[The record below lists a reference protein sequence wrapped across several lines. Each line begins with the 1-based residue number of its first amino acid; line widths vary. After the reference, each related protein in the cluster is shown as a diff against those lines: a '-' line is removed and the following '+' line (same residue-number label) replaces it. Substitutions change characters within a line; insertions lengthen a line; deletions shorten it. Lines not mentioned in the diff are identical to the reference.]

1 MVNTRK
7 GKKKPENEQKT
18 DSLSDIDGIFEKL
31 KVLVAAETE
40 KIQNSQKQKFDKVQ
54 EKLQEIEKSMAKI
67 SKLDD
72 DEKKVLL
79 NVRFVKEKLAKS
91 KCVLKSVATLKE
103 GDYICSQE
111 EEHFNLKWYMGI
123 RRHES
128 HITLFVFCDPIVPV
142 KDEWSIDTK
151 LEFRMMGR
159 NNKSV
164 IKTMEC
170 CFKKRNGFG
179 SRGFMGF
186 DDIEEEYM
194 IDDKLNAEVK
204 IEVLKMTAF
213 EEKRIR
219 KFDELQKDVSDVILL
234 MQDTKFYVSKMYLA
248 AQSSYF
254 KTLFFGNFSESGKS
268 EILLTGIEPEDFQ
281 LYLEVLYGEN
291 AIDDFTVKR
300 ILSVADFYYTPV
312 VLRRSS
318 NLSTEPSS
326 EMVNTRKGNKKPE
339 SEPEADSQSEND
351 EIFDKLKVL
360 VAAET
365 EKIKNSQTQRF
376 DKIQEKLQEMEKSMA
391 KISKLDDDEKKF
403 LLNKQINKKRKSA
416 KKFVMEYSDDCLED
430 EESGY
435 CELDDDLEHFNLKW
449 YIGIERDEGH
459 LEFRVFCIPIASVAE
474 KWSLE
479 TNLELK
485 IIGKDNKIVIRTE
498 KGIFKH
504 DEEYGIAGFLQYENV
519 KEYLIDGSLL
529 FELEVEILKMT
540 GFKEKLRLF
549 DESQKEVSDVI
560 LVVQD
565 VKFYVSKMYLAAQST
580 FFKNLFFGHP
590 SESNKSEIPLSGIEP
605 EDFQNYLEVLYGE
618 FAIDDFAVE
627 GILHVADMYSTP
639 MVLERCE
646 NFLMSCGF
654 NLKEK
659 LQISKQYRFEKL
671 MNQCLSNVDKFR
683 DVVDD
688 LPDDL
693 SDLDPSFALIILQKC
708 VSSEKTKRR
717 FRFL

>member
-1 MVNTRK
+1 
-7 GKKKPENEQKT
+7 
-18 DSLSDIDGIFEKL
+18 
-31 KVLVAAETE
+31 
-40 KIQNSQKQKFDKVQ
+40 
-54 EKLQEIEKSMAKI
+54 
-67 SKLDD
+67 
-72 DEKKVLL
+72 
-79 NVRFVKEKLAKS
+79 
-91 KCVLKSVATLKE
+91 
-103 GDYICSQE
+103 
-111 EEHFNLKWYMGI
+111 
-123 RRHES
+123 
-128 HITLFVFCDPIVPV
+128 
-142 KDEWSIDTK
+142 
-151 LEFRMMGR
+151 
-159 NNKSV
+159 
-164 IKTMEC
+164 
-170 CFKKRNGFG
+170 
-179 SRGFMGF
+179 
-186 DDIEEEYM
+186 
-194 IDDKLNAEVK
+194 
-204 IEVLKMTAF
+204 
-213 EEKRIR
+213 
-219 KFDELQKDVSDVILL
+219 
-234 MQDTKFYVSKMYLA
+234 
-248 AQSSYF
+248 
-254 KTLFFGNFSESGKS
+254 
-268 EILLTGIEPEDFQ
+268 
-281 LYLEVLYGEN
+281 
-291 AIDDFTVKR
+291 
-300 ILSVADFYYTPV
+300 
-312 VLRRSS
+312 
-318 NLSTEPSS
+318 
-326 EMVNTRKGNKKPE
+326 MVNTRKGNKKPE

-365 EKIKNSQTQRF
+365 EKIKNSQTQQF

-416 KKFVMEYSDDCLED
+416 KKFVMEYSEERDFLEGED
-430 EESGY
+430 GGY

-449 YIGIERDEGH
+449 YIGIELDEGH

-519 KEYLIDGSLL
+519 KEYLIDGSLF

-549 DESQKEVSDVI
+549 DESQKEVSDAI

-627 GILHVADMYSTP
+627 GILHVADIYATP
-639 MVLERCE
+639 MVLEKCE

-671 MNQCLSNVDKFR
+671 KKQCLSNVDKFR